1 MHPRFGT
8 PARAIA
14 TQAVLASVLV
24 ALGTFDTIVA
34 YFVFITV
41 VFIAATVASVFVL
54 RRRDPAFHVPGY
66 PWTPVVFLGMVA
78 VLLVLL
84 AVNNPLQALLGVGL
98 VAAALPVYQ
107 MIWSPRR
114 AAPDRGANPMTWIR
128 VIPFDEDET
137 LSARAGCA
145 AGAVSDRVRGSR
157 PTRITPTPT
166 ASWRRTR

>member
-1 MHPRFGT
+1 M
-8 PARAIA
+8 
-14 TQAVLASVLV
+14 
-24 ALGTFDTIVA
+24 
-34 YFVFITV
+34 FITV

-78 VLLVLL
+78 VLLILL
-84 AVNNPLQALLGVGL
+84 AVNNPLQALLGLGL

-107 MIWSPRR
+107 YDREL
-114 AAPDRGANPMTWIR
+114 AASFGTRGANSMTWIR

-137 LSARAGCA
+137 LKRAQEA
-145 AGAVSDRVRGSR
+145 QQALYPIEYADADPPAPRRR
-157 PTRITPTPT
+157 PR